1 MSAETERQEFELSV
15 ADRISGPTNKINE
28 ALNKA
33 AGTLDKLQKATKGG
47 ANFADNLAKSSGK
60 LQGLTDDLKK
70 NSDAMGVWIDKAG
83 RMRNAAGR
91 FVGTGGG
98 GGSSGGGGGGG
109 RSGGAGGP
117 LGSLLDQLKQS
128 EREFEKLHAA
138 SNGPN
143 GFFASLLGKLTP
155 ASMAMGVLGK
165 TVEGVG
171 WALKQAWE
179 FGKGFVTTIVEAAK
193 QRGLLMTAYE
203 VMLGSRE
210 KAEKQLQKTLDIASI
225 TPASNIQTADMTKR
239 LLTGGFTGRRL
250 DATRA
255 GAMDVQAAFGDN
267 RMNQFIYTMTKAASR
282 GEARNSDINSFGM
295 YINARGIREN
305 IAKMMGAQTGFKEG
319 KAYDNV
325 MDRKVQE
332 LIKHHGVSSAVLEVA
347 VQKALMEELKQQKL
361 GAYAKKKGIE
371 SLAGLLSNLEEI
383 IPTFLMRL
391 DIDHFAGIK
400 ELKRFLTD
408 LLSFF
413 SLGTKEGKMMAQVV
427 EDLTNELF
435 GGLKNIT
442 RDDMAKGFRAMVTVA
457 KQLQVIIREA
467 WGWMDKLLHGNADDL
482 IASTAEVLV
491 EVGRLLGMGIW
502 EGFKAA
508 MGFGGRQ
515 GRRPFEPDN
524 MDERRRALERQG
536 HKPGDPVYEAGMRAP
551 VGAFKRMYPGTAK
564 MGEGGPRLD
573 MSGTLPVVPATPGAP
588 GVPTAPSGVKLEPL
602 PPDFLEK
609 ARELG
614 ENGGKSYIEGLAGPE
629 GLDTG
634 SPSKKAKRIG
644 KYGAEGYL
652 SGLESGAE
660 KGGAGVTVNGD
671 LNIHVQ
677 ADSVTQYQTFRD
689 WLTQALQEEAEGMG
703 A

>member
-1 MSAETERQEFELSV
+1 MSAETERQEFELSL
-15 ADRISGPTNKINE
+15 ADKIAGPLKRIEELLTRC
-28 ALNKA
+28 
-33 AGTLDKLQKATKGG
+33 AGWLDKLDKATKKGS
-47 ANFADNLAKSSGK
+47 FMENLAKSSGASIAALTAIEKK
-60 LQGLTDDLKK
+60 LKESEKAYLKLK
-70 NSDAMGVWIDKAG
+70 EAS
-83 RMRNAAGR
+83 
-91 FVGTGGG
+91 TGKGG
-98 GGSSGGGGGGG
+98 W
-109 RSGGAGGP
+109 
-117 LGSLLDQLKQS
+117 LDGMLS
-128 EREFEKLHAA
+128 KL
-138 SNGPN
+138 SP
-143 GFFASLLGKLTP
+143 T
-155 ASMAMGVLGK
+155 SMAMGVLGK
-165 TVEGVG
+165 AVEGVG

-179 FGKGFVTTIVEAAK
+179 FGKGFVSTIVEAAK

-255 GAMDVQAAFGDN
+255 AAMDVQAAFGDN

-295 YINARGIREN
+295 YVNARGIRQN

-319 KAYDNV
+319 QTYDNA

-332 LIKHHGVSSAVLEVA
+332 LIKNHGVSSAVLEVA

-442 RDDMAKGFRAMVTVA
+442 RDDMAKGFRAMVVVA

-515 GRRPFEPDN
+515 GRQPFAPDN

-536 HKPGDPVYEAGMRAP
+536 IKPGDPLYERGMRVP
-551 VGAFKRMYPGTAK
+551 VGAFQRMYPGTAK
-564 MGEGGPRLD
+564 AAGQGPRLD
-573 MSGTLPVVPATPGAP
+573 MGGTLPAEDFSDLLQDRTPGPKTTLP
-588 GVPTAPSGVKLEPL
+588 GGLQPL
-602 PPDFLEK
+602 PPDFLKK
-609 ARELG
+609 AKELG
-614 ENGGKSYIEGLAGPE
+614 ENGGKSFIQGLAGPE

-652 SGLESGAE
+652 SGLEAGAE
-660 KGGAGVTVNGD
+660 KGGNGVTVNGD
-671 LNIHVQ
+671 MNIYVQ
-677 ADSVTQYQTFRD
+677 ADSVTQEMNFRD
-689 WLTQALQEEAEGMG
+689 WLTRVLQEEAEALG